1 MQSTVGIDQLR
12 ELLGLMVFDSAN
24 EPVGTVKE
32 VVYEEATNWPV
43 WIGVAAAPSA
53 TSRIVLPL
61 EPALI
66 GGAGLTFPYTKDFMR
81 RAPTV
86 RGELRGEL
94 EDKLRAYYGLSP
106 RDGSGATRS
115 LS

>member
-53 TSRIVLPL
+53 TSRIVT
-61 EPALI
+61 A
-66 GGAGLTFPYTKDFMR
+66 
-81 RAPTV
+81 V
-86 RGELRGEL
+86 RSIRI
-94 EDKLRAYYGLSP
+94 
-106 RDGSGATRS
+106 ATSTTLVISHDRCVGTPGVANS
-115 LS
+115 V